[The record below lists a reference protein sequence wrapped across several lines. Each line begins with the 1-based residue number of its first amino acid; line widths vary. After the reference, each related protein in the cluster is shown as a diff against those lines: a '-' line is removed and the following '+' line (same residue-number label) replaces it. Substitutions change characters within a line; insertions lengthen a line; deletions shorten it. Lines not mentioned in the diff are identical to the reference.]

1 MCSTFFKIFLA
12 VIVDMSTFCIYHIAK
27 VASKWQK
34 GAQFEVDEEEKIKQA
49 LLKKALGYEADE
61 VVEEYVTDEDGGQKL
76 AKKKVSRKHIAPD
89 ITAIKVLFEKYI
101 QPYSEQVAL
110 MSDDELIAE
119 RERLKKILKEGEE

>member
-1 MCSTFFKIFLA
+1 M
-12 VIVDMSTFCIYHIAK
+12 
-27 VASKWQK
+27 
-34 GAQFEVDEEEKIKQA
+34 DEEEKIKQA

-61 VVEEYVTDEDGGQKL
+61 VIEEYVREDEGGQSL

-101 QPYSEQVAL
+101 RPYSEQVAL
-110 MSDDELIAE
+110 MSDEEIFAE

>member
-1 MCSTFFKIFLA
+1 MICPLFAFIILPKS
-12 VIVDMSTFCIYHIAK
+12 HAK
-27 VASKWQK
+27 EQREVS
-34 GAQFEVDEEEKIKQA
+34 FEVDEEEKIKQA

-76 AKKKVSRKHIAPD
+76 AKKKVSRKHYSPD

-119 RERLKKILKEGEE
+119 RERLEKLLKEGEE